1 MCVQNQCRARIK
13 AQPNFLSGL
22 GRGKGQVYDGGHRKS
37 DLVTDGLR
45 QRVELE
51 WWPAGSL
58 KVEREWVPSWLG
70 GIHSPEEG
78 ATNQGR

>member
-1 MCVQNQCRARIK
+1 M
-13 AQPNFLSGL
+13 
-22 GRGKGQVYDGGHRKS
+22 YDGGHRKS

-58 KVEREWVPSWLG
+58 KVERERVGPILARWHPFPRG
-70 GIHSPEEG
+70 GCNQPRKVITHL
-78 ATNQGR
+78 ATEKCLKHDDLDPTR